1 MTVHLLRI
9 YQAPSGQ
16 WSGIVFEDGDETARI
31 AGCASP
37 GEVEDT
43 VRETWPG
50 IQIEPSEDARAFWAS
65 FEGQP
70 NTDVEFALYYD
81 RRDPEHVRV
90 LCAAHGAEH
99 VARGWAPGTGKL
111 GHCELPEPPFCAAC
125 REAGQD
131 TALSR
136 Q

>member
-1 MTVHLLRI
+1 MTHLLRI
-9 YQAPSGQ
+9 YRAESGQ
-16 WSGIVFEDGDETARI
+16 WSGVVLDAGAELTRIDGCE
-31 AGCASP
+31 SP

-50 IQIEPSEDARAFWAS
+50 IEVEPGEDARAFWAS
-65 FEGQP
+65 FEGKP
-70 NTDVEFALYYD
+70 NTDVEFAPYYN

-90 LCAAHGAEH
+90 LCALHGIEH
-99 VARGWAPGTGKL
+99 IARGWSPGWGKL
-111 GHCELPEPPFCAAC
+111 GRCELADPPFCVSC
-125 REAGQD
+125 REAGED